1 MPSNARLIFQRPDL
15 EGIKGH
21 GEAENSML
29 QGSKN
34 SPQGRVLTP
43 QRSEGARRVRT
54 ALGLF

>member
-1 MPSNARLIFQRPDL
+1 MLSNSRLIFQRPDL
-15 EGIKGH
+15 EGIEGH
-21 GEAENSML
+21 GEAEKRMA